1 MHGASCV
8 ELERTAGP
16 GGSAGEKKSVQIHIL
31 QRGARTRQWG
41 GDGGKRLVCPRPR
54 RSAAASW

>member
-16 GGSAGEKKSVQIHIL
+16 QGSAGEKKSVQIHIL
-31 QRGARTRQWG
+31 QRGAQARQQEEMEEK
-41 GDGGKRLVCPRPR
+41 D
-54 RSAAASW
+54 